1 MPSDGAYI
9 LLFDGDCRICRA
21 FARAIHHLDVRRSLS
36 VRPIQ
41 ESRGLLGA
49 LPVDRH
55 LKAAH
60 VVAPDGRVS
69 SGGEAMAALV
79 AGLVAGPR
87 FEERIRRSMAC
98 SQALGRAYAV
108 LARLREQLSCAV
120 VPASAGR
127 TPE

>member
-21 FARAIHHLDVRRSLS
+21 FARAVHHLDVRRNLS

-41 ESRGLLGA
+41 GSQSLLRA
-49 LPVDRH
+49 LPGDRQ

-87 FEERIRRSMAC
+87 LEEHIRQSMAC
-98 SQALGRAYAV
+98 SRLLGGAYAV